1 MLSRIAESCYWIG
14 HLTER
19 ADYTARLLDVHY
31 HNLLQSH
38 PSESQRLSQHLA
50 HVMGVEDFES
60 FTNVDDAMNY
70 IGFNYDFPGSIVS
83 SISNLA
89 MNAKAVQDTIP
100 TELFEVIYSTN
111 KSLEQKIENHKTSV
125 HSLYKWVRDRTMQ
138 IHGVID
144 ASLVRDD
151 CYHFLNIGR
160 CIERIDMTARMVSI
174 RCAMGQDASAWITML
189 RSCGAFEGYMRV
201 SGDLSDTK
209 SLIEF
214 LLRNT
219 NFPRSILSSASN
231 ALSSVQAL
239 SEDPTMN
246 NDFSNERDP
255 RFMLGRF
262 CAEIEFTSIDDVA
275 NNLDEELNKLSHAA
289 NAISNSIS
297 STYFQVSNAI
307 NWRQ

>member
-14 HLTER
+14 HLVER

-38 PSESQRLSQHLA
+38 PSESQRLSRHLA
-50 HVMGVEDFES
+50 NVMGVENSEN
-60 FTNVDDAMNY
+60 FTNVEETMSY
-70 IGFNYDFPGSIVS
+70 IGLNEDFGGSIVTS
-83 SISNLA
+83 MNNLSI
-89 MNAKAVQDTIP
+89 NAKAVQDTIP

-111 KSLEQKIENHKTSV
+111 KALHEKIENKNSA

-174 RCAMGQDASAWITML
+174 RCAMSKDSSAWITML
-189 RSCGAFEGYMRV
+189 RSCGAFEGYMRTH
-201 SGDLSDTK
+201 GDLSDTN

-219 NFPRSILSSASN
+219 TFPRSILSSASN

-239 SEDPTMN
+239 KEDPTVG
-246 NDFSNERDP
+246 NDFSNEREP
-255 RFMLGRF
+255 KFILGRF
-262 CAEIEFTSIDDVA
+262 CAEIEFTSIEDVA
-275 NNLDEELNKLSHAA
+275 NNLDEEVNKLSRAA

-297 STYFQVSNAI
+297 STYFQVSTAI